1 MSLFLTLWPWVFG
14 PSSEGA
20 LPNQASPPL
29 FFLPSLILLDR
40 VLEDPQGSWGLR
52 GQVGATA
59 QLAPAFMPSQD
70 PAVACLS
77 LLPAP

>member
-1 MSLFLTLWPWVFG
+1 MALGAWALFIGGSAQLSP
-14 PSSEGA
+14 
-20 LPNQASPPL
+20 PPL
-29 FFLPSLILLDR
+29 FSLPSIILLDR
-40 VLEDPQGSWGLR
+40 VLEDPQGTCGLQ